1 MGKKAVIYLRGLKHV
16 NYSVFCVDSNGQK
29 VYYDPQY
36 NKYLPF
42 SSGQQVKRCNKESLL
57 KSLNVNPSPTTFFFE
72 LDSKGAL
79 NEKEVV
85 STCNPEYIDQ
95 LLFGYMNLQSCG
107 ESEEDRKQAFKRR
120 SPLRISA
127 MTPLH
132 PLLAAINKEDISI
145 DGSDR
150 PHVHKVV
157 VRGPKGNVLTD
168 DEVKDCFERAGR
180 SPFKHYLPKDKN
192 GARATGFFVYNAEI
206 DLRMLFCV
214 GINNKESE
222 ISQEKIESLKNKGWK
237 VIENVFGECLLMP
250 KEDRERII
258 PEIAE
263 ALIEWE
269 ISSNQSRTYD
279 PMETLSIAISDNAQ
293 KLSSCITAKRTND
306 DDDNPKVKPIVKK
319 QDGAEVF
326 ITRPCAGY
334 MYTEDETDDALD
346 NAKKE
351 LIKRMME
358 FDYENQLE
366 TK

>member
-1 MGKKAVIYLRGLKHV
+1 MKKKPIIYLRGLKHV
-16 NYSVFCVDSNGQK
+16 NYSVFCVDSDGQK
-29 VYYDPQY
+29 TYYDPQY

-42 SSGQQVKRCNKESLL
+42 SSGQQVKRCNKEALL
-57 KSLNVNPSPTTFFFE
+57 QSLNVKPSPTTFCFE

-79 NEKEVV
+79 NEKEVI

-95 LLFGYMNLQSCG
+95 LLFGWMNLQSCG

-120 SPLRISA
+120 SPFKISA

-132 PLLAAINKEDISI
+132 PLLVAINKEDISF
-145 DGSDR
+145 DCSDK

-157 VRGPKGNVLTD
+157 VRDSKGNVLTD
-168 DEVKDCFERAGR
+168 DETNACFERAGR
-180 SPFKHYLPKDKN
+180 SPLRKWIPQN
-192 GARATGFFVYNAEI
+192 SRVTGFFVYSAEI

-279 PMETLSIAISDNAQ
+279 PMEILAIAISDNAQ

-351 LIKRMME
+351 LIKRMMK
-358 FDYENQLE
+358 FDYKNQL
-366 TK
+366 